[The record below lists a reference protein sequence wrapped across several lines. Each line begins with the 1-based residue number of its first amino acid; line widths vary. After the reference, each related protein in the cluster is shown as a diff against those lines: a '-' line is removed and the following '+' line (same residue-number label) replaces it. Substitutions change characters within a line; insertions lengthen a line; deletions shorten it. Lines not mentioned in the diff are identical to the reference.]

1 MSDLLSTIAYL
12 DRITVQSED
21 GPVTGRATSLCVT
34 TGSWT
39 LRVEGD
45 KVAFATAKA
54 GNVLAVDKTQPI
66 EPPTPRRDTYFDLE
80 RDPVHHFGGFY

>member
-12 DRITVQSED
+12 DLVTVQTEN
-21 GPVTGRATSLCVT
+21 GPVTGRATSFCVT

-39 LRVEGD
+39 IRVEGS

-54 GNVLAVDKTQPI
+54 DNVIAVDKTQPI
-66 EPPTPRRDTYFDLE
+66 EPPAPRRDAYFDLQ
-80 RDPVHHFGGFY
+80 RDPIQHFGAYY